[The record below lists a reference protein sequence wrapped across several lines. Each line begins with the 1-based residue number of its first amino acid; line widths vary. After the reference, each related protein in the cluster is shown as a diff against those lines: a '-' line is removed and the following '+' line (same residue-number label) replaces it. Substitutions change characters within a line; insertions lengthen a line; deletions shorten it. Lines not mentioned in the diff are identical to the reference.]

1 MITPEGPHQVSE
13 NRAPSSGDTED
24 ARTSPTRRPG
34 PLRRQATLV
43 ASAAAVI
50 VGVGVSAT
58 WWTRA
63 SGSAATNAATP
74 SELRDVPR
82 DEGGAIVISDSYAH
96 RIGLTF
102 GTVERGVLTPVA
114 KVVGTVELDPRRVTA
129 VGTRT
134 SGFVKHVFK
143 LEGDDVRAGEALAEI
158 ESAELGQAQAN
169 LTTARAEQQAARI
182 NAARETALL
191 RDHLTTARE
200 SEEAAATLSAR
211 EASLAAAEQ
220 ALLALGGDTHGPL
233 GLRVLRSPIA
243 GHVVDALISVGQSVE
258 PHKLAFRV
266 ANLDSVWIELDI
278 FERTVGQVRVG
289 DAVEVTPMADLK
301 RPIRGNVAHVGELI
315 DANSRSTDVRVQV
328 DNRER
333 RLRPGQAV
341 SALIRLSGPG
351 RDALTIPSESVTYV
365 DDTPTVFVAS
375 SPNRLVPTKIRIGL
389 TDGIREE
396 IVSGVPEG
404 ARVVNGGVFALK
416 SELFR

>member
-1 MITPEGPHQVSE
+1 MTAAEGTDQ
-13 NRAPSSGDTED
+13 DTENQ
-24 ARTSPTRRPG
+24 TRSAADIGAGAAAKQPAG
-34 PLRRQATLV
+34 QIRRRAALI
-43 ASAAAVI
+43 ASAAVVI
-50 VGVGVSAT
+50 VGLGASAR
-58 WWTRA
+58 WWNRP
-63 SGSAATNAATP
+63 SGAATMAP
-74 SELRDVPR
+74 ERRDVPR
-82 DEGGAIVISDSYAH
+82 EEGNAIVISNSYAH

-102 GTVERGVLTPVA
+102 GLAERGALTPVV

-143 LEGDDVRAGEALAEI
+143 LEGDDVRAGEPLAEI
-158 ESAELGQAQAN
+158 ESAELGLAQAN
-169 LTTARAEQQAARI
+169 LTTARAEQKAARI

-191 RDHLTTARE
+191 RDRLTTARE
-200 SEEAAATLSAR
+200 AEEAGAMLSAR

-220 ALLALGGDTHGPL
+220 GLLALGGDARGPL

-258 PHKLAFRV
+258 PHKLAFRI
-266 ANLDSVWIELDI
+266 ANLDSLWIELDI

-289 DAVEVTPMADLK
+289 DSVEVTPMADLK
-301 RPIRGNVAHVGELI
+301 RPIKGKVAHVGELI

-351 RDALTIPSESVTYV
+351 RDALMVPAESVTYV

-375 SPNRLVPTKIRIGL
+375 SPTRIVPTKVRTGL
-389 TDGIREE
+389 TDGIHEE
-396 IVSGVPEG
+396 IVSGLPEG
-404 ARVVNGGVFALK
+404 ARVVKGGLFALK